1 MARNNLSLNL
11 KVGQVPM
18 CCDVLSV
25 VLVLVCAYLLSNK
38 NVVVPEEAK
47 LALLLAVIV
56 LISVYNIE
64 IAILVVI
71 IAIVFVLVKNN
82 LMKRDDENQN

>member
-1 MARNNLSLNL
+1 MAKNNLSLNL
-11 KVGQVPM
+11 KVGQVPV

-25 VLVLVCAYLLSNK
+25 VLILVCAYLLTNK
-38 NVVVPEEAK
+38 KVEVPEEAK
-47 LALLLAVIV
+47 MALLLAVIV

-71 IAIVFVLVKNN
+71 VAIVFVLVKNN
-82 LMKRDDENQN
+82 LKKKDDNQH